1 MARSTPNTSSEESAF
16 EAPLVE
22 IEKRLEELEAYPP
35 TRQSEEE
42 MARLKAKLSSLRREI
57 YARLTPW
64 QKTLVARHPRRPYT
78 LDYARFLF
86 EDFLEIHGD
95 RRFADDPAI
104 ITGWAS
110 FHGRPVAVVG
120 HQKGRDTKEK
130 ILRNFGMPRP
140 EGYRKALRMMKMAE
154 KFRRPV
160 LTFVDTPGA
169 FPGME
174 AEARGQAEAIAT
186 NLREMAALEIPII
199 VTVTGE
205 GGSGGALAIAV
216 GNRVNMLEHAIYSVI
231 SPEGC
236 AAILW
241 KDQERYKVEAA
252 RNLRYTAQDLDS
264 LGIIDEIVPEVPGGA
279 HVDHQGSARLLDK
292 VLVRQLSEL
301 DAAPEG
307 GYAAER
313 LEKFRKMGAYVEPV
327 D

>member
-1 MARSTPNTSSEESAF
+1 MARGPSNSPAEESAF

-22 IEKRLEELEAYPP
+22 IEKRLEELEGYPP
-35 TRQSEEE
+35 TRQSREE
-42 MARLKAKLSSLRREI
+42 MAGLRARLAALREEI
-57 YARLTPW
+57 YSNLTPW

-78 LDYARFLF
+78 LDYVRFLF
-86 EDFLEIHGD
+86 DDFLEVHGD

-104 ITGWAS
+104 VAGWGLY
-110 FHGRPVAVVG
+110 HGTPVAVVG
-120 HQKGRDTKEK
+120 HQKGRDTREK
-130 ILRNFGMPRP
+130 IQRNFGMPRP
-140 EGYRKALRMMKMAE
+140 EGYRKALRMMQMAA
-154 KFRRPV
+154 KFGRPI

-186 NLREMAALEIPII
+186 SLREMAGLRVPVI
-199 VTVTGE
+199 VTITGE

-216 GNRVNMLEHAIYSVI
+216 GNRINMLEHAIYSVI

-252 RNLRYTAQDLDS
+252 RNLRYTAQDLKG
-264 LGIIDEIVPEVPGGA
+264 LGVIDQIVPEVPGGA
-279 HVDHQGSARLLDK
+279 HVDPQASARILDEF
-292 VLVRQLSEL
+292 LARELEDLMQRPPAQL
-301 DAAPEG
+301 
-307 GYAAER
+307 AAER
-313 LEKFRKMGAYVEPV
+313 YEKFRRMGAYVEPV